1 MTGFITY
8 CEPKP
13 QPMTPLVK
21 HIKPY
26 KHKELSDLYGVSR
39 QTFSK
44 WLIRLKGKIGERQG
58 HYYSVE
64 QVRIIF
70 DSLGIPS
77 KLDGID

>member
-8 CEPKP
+8 CELKP

-21 HIKPY
+21 QIKPY

-44 WLIRLKGKIGERQG
+44 WLIPFKDKIGKRQG

-64 QVRIIF
+64 QVKTIF
-70 DSLGIPS
+70 ASLGVPS
-77 KLDGID
+77 NFDGDV